1 MLSSLALL
9 ALTVTATTTA
19 SPLFKRAPAFYL
31 RPGESDL
38 CLGVSQGTQPG
49 DGTALYNVPCNSTF
63 TGWEIGKGDN
73 QVVRLTGTNFCL
85 DAGISGWSWRYEGF
99 ARELDS

>member
-9 ALTVTATTTA
+9 ALTVTATTA

-63 TGWEIGKGDN
+63 TGWEIAKGDN

-85 DAGISGWSWRYEGF
+85 DAGISEWWASKLSRG
-99 ARELDS
+99 